1 MVSAFIVFAFFVLF
15 IFNNL
20 TNTLCTVKEIPIE
33 KHPKIFRTINIL
45 LTILLPWFGS
55 AQNYLDNA
63 GVGPKNYIDQ
73 YTPAGGQND
82 LENVCNHEVISD
94 GSAAILNP
102 NDIISKPNELI
113 FKGQLID
120 NAVSLDL
127 PTYNYKNI
135 RVYRDG
141 KKINWKPS
149 VNDTVTIHTSKLSGP
164 VTVKYV
170 PSFIDWLGIIVSIGT
185 WVVGIVYY
193 FRKKIISE

>member
-1 MVSAFIVFAFFVLF
+1 MLVTLF
-15 IFNNL
+15 YS
-20 TNTLCTVKEIPIE
+20 VVAG
-33 KHPKIFRTINIL
+33 KIFMVMYQKLKRKDRIGNLLLKGAIL

-55 AQNYLDNA
+55 AQEYLDNA
-63 GVGPKNYIDQ
+63 GVGPLWHIND
-73 YTPAGGQND
+73 YTPAKGQND

-102 NDIISKPNELI
+102 NDIISRPNELI

-135 RVYRDG
+135 HVYRDG